1 MAFLE
6 VNDIKKGFGKNEIL
20 KGISFDLQKGEVLS
34 IIGSSG
40 SGKTTL
46 LRCINFLEFAES
58 GTITVNGEMIY
69 DGVVDKKIKEKDLR
83 KKRLH
88 FGLVFQDFNLFPQY
102 DVLQNLTLAPSLL
115 KMGTKEELE
124 VVKANPLTLHDT
136 VNEALS
142 RNLIVLKCYDIPKNQ
157 NIEE

>member
-6 VNDIKKGFGKNEIL
+6 VNDIKKSFGKNEIL

-102 DVLQNLTLAPSLL
+102 DVLQNLTLAPLSLI
-115 KMGTKEELE
+115 
-124 VVKANPLTLHDT
+124 H
-136 VNEALS
+136 
-142 RNLIVLKCYDIPKNQ
+142 I
-157 NIEE
+157 

>member
-6 VNDIKKGFGKNEIL
+6 VNDIKKLWQNEIL

-69 DGVVDKKIKEKDLR
+69 DGVVDKKSRKGFEKEK
-83 KKRLH
+83 
-88 FGLVFQDFNLFPQY
+88 
-102 DVLQNLTLAPSLL
+102 TSLWSCFS
-115 KMGTKEELE
+115 GF
-124 VVKANPLTLHDT
+124 
-136 VNEALS
+136 
-142 RNLIVLKCYDIPKNQ
+142 
-157 NIEE
+157 

>member
-6 VNDIKKGFGKNEIL
+6 VNDIKKSFGKNEIL

-69 DGVVDKKIKEKDLR
+69 DGVVDKKIKEKDLVLFFRILICFLNTMFFKILLLHRPCLKWELKRNLKLGR
-83 KKRLH
+83 KK
-88 FGLVFQDFNLFPQY
+88 
-102 DVLQNLTLAPSLL
+102 LL
-115 KMGTKEELE
+115 KK
-124 VVKANPLTLHDT
+124 
-136 VNEALS
+136 
-142 RNLIVLKCYDIPKNQ
+142 
-157 NIEE
+157 

>member
-6 VNDIKKGFGKNEIL
+6 VNDIKKSFGKNEIL

-124 VVKANPLTLHDT
+124 VG
-136 VNEALS
+136 E
-142 RNLIVLKCYDIPKNQ
+142 RNY
-157 NIEE
+157 

>member
-6 VNDIKKGFGKNEIL
+6 VNNIKKSFGKNEIL

-46 LRCINFLEFAES
+46 LRCINFLEFAEE
-58 GTITVNGEMIY
+58 GTVKVNGEVIY
-69 DGVVDKKIKEKDLR
+69 NGETDKKLKEKDLR

-88 FGLVFQDFNLFPQY
+88 FGLYSKILICFRNMMFCKIL
-102 DVLQNLTLAPSLL
+102 LLLRLCLKWEL
-115 KMGTKEELE
+115 KM
-124 VVKANPLTLHDT
+124 
-136 VNEALS
+136 
-142 RNLIVLKCYDIPKNQ
+142 NLKLKQEKL
-157 NIEE
+157 

>member
-6 VNDIKKGFGKNEIL
+6 VENIKKSFGKNEIL

-46 LRCINFLEFAES
+46 LRCINFLEFAEE
-58 GTITVNGEMIY
+58 GTINVNGETIY
-69 DGVVDKKIKEKDLR
+69 NAQTDKKLKENQLR

-88 FGLVFQDFNLFPQY
+88 FGLVF
-102 DVLQNLTLAPSLL
+102 
-115 KMGTKEELE
+115 
-124 VVKANPLTLHDT
+124 
-136 VNEALS
+136 
-142 RNLIVLKCYDIPKNQ
+142 
-157 NIEE
+157 